1 MFFMGSDMLLV
12 PVANRPQRLDCC
24 TSLQLA
30 TIYYSTPIWNYP
42 PPPLLFFIAPHSLPL
57 FLSFFF
63 VFVLLQL
70 QKEELNSQSV
80 AQQAAKEDNGF
91 PANRRVPGRCR
102 PDRAASP
109 RCSTRHS
116 AVSVFFRDAILPE
129 TLVSLVLPK
138 TPRSYQRYYSAS
150 GPTKDA
156 AVIPEILQCLWSY
169 QRRRGHTRDTTVSLV
184 LPKTPRSYQ
193 RYYSASGPTK
203 DAAVIPE
210 ILQCLWSYQ
219 RRRGHTR
226 DTTVSLV
233 LPKTP
238 RSYQRYYSASGPTK
252 DAAVLPEILQCLWSY
267 QRRRGLSAVLPEIL
281 QRLWS
286 YQRRRG
292 LTRDTTVP
300 LVLPKTPRS

>member
-12 PVANRPQRLDCC
+12 PVASRPQRLDCC

-30 TIYYSTPIWNYP
+30 TIYYSTPIWNS
-42 PPPLLFFIAPHSLPL
+42 PPPLLFFIAPHSPPL

-80 AQQAAKEDNGF
+80 AQQAANEDNGS

-138 TPRSYQRYYSAS
+138 TPRSYQRYYSVS
-150 GPTKDA
+150 GPAK
-156 AVIPEILQCLWSY
+156 
-169 QRRRGHTRDTTVSLV
+169 H
-184 LPKTPRSYQ
+184 
-193 RYYSASGPTK
+193 
-203 DAAVIPE
+203 
-210 ILQCLWSYQ
+210 
-219 RRRGHTR
+219 
-226 DTTVSLV
+226 
-233 LPKTP
+233 
-238 RSYQRYYSASGPTK
+238 
-252 DAAVLPEILQCLWSY
+252 AAVLPEILQCLWSY
-267 QRRRGLSAVLPEIL
+267 QRRRGL
-281 QRLWS
+281 
-286 YQRRRG
+286 
-292 LTRDTTVP
+292 TRDTTVS
-300 LVLPKTPRS
+300 LVLPKTPRSYQRHYSVSGPTKEFPVSGLTRDTTVSLILPKSFQSLV